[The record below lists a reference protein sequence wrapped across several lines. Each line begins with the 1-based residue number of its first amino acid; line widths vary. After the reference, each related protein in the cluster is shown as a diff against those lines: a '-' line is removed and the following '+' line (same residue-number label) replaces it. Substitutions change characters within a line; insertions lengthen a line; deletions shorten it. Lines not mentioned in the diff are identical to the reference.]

1 MNTEEIILTSLL
13 AAVIVSLLLRPFV
26 VRQLLA
32 VRPVPRRKPVRPPVL
47 RAEAYRISA
56 QARNAGYEPSTSP
69 VRLTVAHRKIP
80 PIHPYGRERNSEAYS
95 HR

>member
-1 MNTEEIILTSLL
+1 MNTEEIILTTLL

-26 VRQLLA
+26 VRQPA
-32 VRPVPRRKPVRPPVL
+32 ARPVRRRKAVRPPVL

-56 QARNAGYEPSTSP
+56 QARNAGYEPSASP
-69 VRLTVAHRKIP
+69 VHLTVAHRKIP

>member
-13 AAVIVSLLLRPFV
+13 ATFIAALLLRPFV
-26 VRQLLA
+26 VRQLA
-32 VRPVPRRKPVRPPVL
+32 VRPASRRKPVRRPVL
-47 RAEAYRISA
+47 RTEAYRISA

-69 VRLTVAHRKIP
+69 AHLTVAHRKIP

>member
-26 VRQLLA
+26 VRQPA
-32 VRPVPRRKPVRPPVL
+32 VRPASRRKPVPRT
-47 RAEAYRISA
+47 EAYRISA
-56 QARNAGYEPSTSP
+56 QARNAGYEPSASP
-69 VRLTVAHRKIP
+69 VHLTVAHRQIP
-80 PIHPYGRERNSEAYS
+80 PIHPYGQERNSEAYS